1 MRWAY
6 KTVLYPLQKDG
17 FLGDSFLDEVEMERS
32 LNEYGRGGWELVA
45 LLEVAE
51 GFRAV
56 FKHLL
61 AEDEDTEFTPSM
73 LETPVSRQK
82 KEPSFETFK
91 NEDVPVEN
99 VCKRDS
105 ASENEDAGAIR
116 IE

>member
-17 FLGDSFLDEVEMERS
+17 FLGDSFLDEEEMERS
-32 LNEYGRGGWELVA
+32 LNEYGKAGWELVT
-45 LLEVAE
+45 LLEVTE

-61 AEDEDTEFTPSM
+61 AEDEDGEFTPSM

-82 KEPSFETFK
+82 EEPLFG
-91 NEDVPVEN
+91 NQDVPVTGGDE
-99 VCKRDS
+99 
-105 ASENEDAGAIR
+105 SEGSLEDEDVGAIR